1 MAEARVQLRI
11 EVETEGAEQ
20 LTSLR
25 RELEQLGEAGA
36 ASVERLDA
44 ALEATLDHL
53 QQSRQLV
60 ASTTNEFLQSHRQLF
75 SSLEPV
81 FQGFFQRLLGGARS
95 FRDAFKRLL
104 ADLLQY
110 FLRALAQMAAG
121 WLSTFGRFVGGSAS
135 GGLLASFAGGTP
147 PIFGGGGGG
156 SATNIGLFEQLGINL
171 HGLGPISGN
180 LLASGGLLAALLGIQ
195 RGSPVIGA
203 LGGAAAGFAF
213 GGPIGALVGGV
224 LGFLGGIFNRGKLK
238 RRATAIAT
246 SGFAEMRKVLDDFK
260 RFQVD
265 FQSALSA
272 IDTIWAGMVQAWQQI
287 GGSVGRRSIRTQ
299 EPFYKQLRG
308 ELERIQKLREAHQGL
323 IDALPIP
330 EFAHGGLVDQMLG
343 RMQALNSGSGKV
355 LAFLHRGEAVLNA
368 RAVKALGPTF
378 VERANRAQGFASGG
392 FVSPAAGAAGLN
404 RGNVTI
410 NVLVVPASGMDE
422 RALAALTMRE
432 LERALRDR
440 GRRL

>member
-1 MAEARVQLRI
+1 MAEARVQLRV

-20 LTSLR
+20 LTALR

-53 QQSRQLV
+53 QQTRQLV

-75 SSLEPV
+75 TSLEPV
-81 FQGFFQRLLGGARS
+81 FQGFFQRILGGARS
-95 FRDAFKRLL
+95 FRDAFKHLL

-121 WLSTFGRFVGGSAS
+121 WLSTFGRF
-135 GGLLASFAGGTP
+135 AGGAA
-147 PIFGGGGGG
+147 GGG
-156 SATNIGLFEQLGINL
+156 SGLLGGFLGAPSFIGQSGGANATNIGLFEQLGIDL
-171 HGLGPISGN
+171 HGLGPVSGGV
-180 LLASGGLLAALLGIQ
+180 LASGGLLAALLGIQ

-213 GGPIGALVGGV
+213 GGPIGSLIGGV
-224 LGFLGGIFNRGKLK
+224 LGFLGGLFNRGKLK
-238 RRATAIAT
+238 RRATEIANA
-246 SGFAEMRKVLDDFK
+246 GFAEMRKVLDDFK

-265 FQSALSA
+265 FQSALST
-272 IDTIWAGMVQAWQQI
+272 IDTTWAGMVQAWQQI

-330 EFAHGGLVDQMLG
+330 EFAQGGLVDQMLA
-343 RMQALNSGSGKV
+343 RMQSINSGGGKV

-368 RAVKALGPTF
+368 RAVQALGPSF
-378 VERANRAQGFASGG
+378 VEAANRAPAFQRGG
-392 FVSPAAGAAGLN
+392 IVGGRPAAGDQ
-404 RGNVTI
+404 RPVTI
-410 NVLVVPASGMDE
+410 NVLVVPSPGMDE
-422 RALAALTMRE
+422 RALAALTLRE
-432 LERALRDR
+432 LERTLRDR
-440 GRRL
+440 GKRL

>member
-1 MAEARVQLRI
+1 M
-11 EVETEGAEQ
+11 
-20 LTSLR
+20 
-25 RELEQLGEAGA
+25 
-36 ASVERLDA
+36 
-44 ALEATLDHL
+44 
-53 QQSRQLV
+53 

-75 SSLEPV
+75 TSLEPV
-81 FQGFFQRLLGGARS
+81 FQGFFQRLLGGARN

-121 WLSTFGRFVGGSAS
+121 WFSAFGRSSG
-135 GGLLASFAGGTP
+135 GGLLGSFGPFLSGTP
-147 PIFGGGGGG
+147 PIPGGGGGG
-156 SATNIGLFEQLGINL
+156 SASNIGILEQLGINL
-171 HGLGPISGN
+171 HSLGPVSGN
-180 LLASGGLLAALLGIQ
+180 LLASGGLLAALLGVQ

-238 RRATAIAT
+238 RRAANIAIA
-246 SGFAEMRKVLDDFK
+246 GFAEMRKVLDDFK
-260 RFQVD
+260 RFRVD
-265 FQSALSA
+265 FQSALSTV
-272 IDTIWAGMVQAWQQI
+272 DSIWAGMVQAWQQI

-323 IDALPIP
+323 IEALPIP
-330 EFAHGGLVDQMLG
+330 EFAQGGLVDQILG
-343 RMQALNSGSGKV
+343 RMQSVTSGGGKV

-368 RAVKALGPTF
+368 RAVASLGPT
-378 VERANRAQGFASGG
+378 AIQQLNRAQGFASGG
-392 FVSPAAGAAGLN
+392 FTSPAGGAAGLN
-404 RGNVTI
+404 RGNVSI
-410 NVLVVPASGMDE
+410 NVLVMPSSGMDE
-422 RALAALTMRE
+422 RALAALTIRE

-440 GRRL
+440 GKRL